1 MIMLSTIRDL
11 YCIVHISRQVSGGSV
26 YMFEK
31 HLLPE
36 NTLRHIRCNRL
47 FNTMSNTLY
56 ALNDVQDI
64 EVASILQKLNG
75 EKNSGY
81 RFSKD
86 LQKTYLLELIHFIT
100 KIHLKIF
107 PAVHPSLN

>member
-1 MIMLSTIRDL
+1 MIILSTISNL

-26 YMFEK
+26 YMFDK

-36 NTLRHIRCNRL
+36 NTLRHIRYNRL

-56 ALNDVQDI
+56 ALNDVQDKEI
-64 EVASILQKLNG
+64 ASILQKLHG

-81 RFSKD
+81 RFSND

-107 PAVHPSLN
+107 PGVHTSLN

>member
-1 MIMLSTIRDL
+1 MIILSTINDL

-26 YMFEK
+26 YMFNK

-56 ALNDVQDI
+56 ALNDMQNKEI
-64 EVASILQKLNG
+64 ACILQKLKG

-81 RFSKD
+81 RFSND
-86 LQKTYLLELIHFIT
+86 LHKTYLLELIHFIT

-107 PAVHPSLN
+107 PVVHASLN